1 MGTTDL
7 NRRQIAWLSIGA
19 IGVLLLV
26 FVVRWLMSPPQ
37 MGADEAVFNTVD
49 ALFTA
54 VTSKDL
60 KRLED
65 CESRLRSYQDEGKL
79 PPAAAKTLDS
89 IIKQARSGQWKP
101 ASERL
106 YGFMYAQRRTPVPGT
121 KH

>member
-7 NRRQIAWLSIGA
+7 NRRQVAWLSTGA

-26 FVVRWLMSPPQ
+26 FVIRWLMSPPQ
-37 MGADEAVFNTVD
+37 MGTDEEVFNTVD

-65 CESRLRSYQDEGKL
+65 CENRLRSYREEGKL
-79 PPAAAKTLDS
+79 PPAAAKNLDS
-89 IIKQARSGQWKP
+89 IITRARAGQWKP
-101 ASERL
+101 AAEQL
-106 YGFMYAQRRTPVPGT
+106 YGFMYAQKRTPVSGT
-121 KH
+121 TH